1 MFEQWQESRCISQDK
16 VQKHVCIVQLSKL
29 MFHLIFMAFHK
40 QNVQLCCN
48 ADYCREVL
56 RSFLGTQSFFW
67 AHCDSSENPSLNLA
81 LCSARTHSW
90 KYDCTFQLQEL
101 SSECRRALMTGI
113 TWDSLKGLNPG
124 SLSQYNNSKL
134 NRILD
139 VDSEPCLH
147 PTGHH
152 SLENYKGLSSG
163 HWSRLL
169 SFLCVPSTV
178 HHSSGPSLF
187 LSWGLSCPK
196 PQSLALGLISSY

>member
-16 VQKHVCIVQLSKL
+16 VQKHVWGVQLSKL
-29 MFHLIFMAFHK
+29 MFHLIFWPPISKMYSCAVMLTTAGKCWGHS
-40 QNVQLCCN
+40 L
-48 ADYCREVL
+48 EL
-56 RSFLGTQSFFW
+56 SLSS
-67 AHCDSSENPSLNLA
+67 AHCDPSENLSLNLA
-81 LCSARTHSW
+81 SYSARTHSW
-90 KYDCTFQLQEL
+90 KYDCTFQLQQL

-124 SLSQYNNSKL
+124 SLSQYNNSKE

-139 VDSEPCLH
+139 VDLEPCLH

-169 SFLCVPSTV
+169 SFFCVPSTV
-178 HHSSGPSLF
+178 HHSSRPSLF
-187 LSWGLSCPK
+187 LSRGLSCPN
-196 PQSLALGLISSY
+196 PQSLALGQISSY